1 MKNST
6 ATVTVIPV
14 VNLTINKT
22 AVPDTVYVGEEVVFT
37 INVTNN
43 GPSNATNVKV
53 TDVVP
58 GEFVVVACDDGY
70 NNDTGVLTVDH
81 LEAGKSFAFTVTVV
95 ALVNGTWNNTAS
107 VVCDE
112 NSTVKNSTAT
122 VTVIP
127 VADLEIIKLVS
138 NDTAH
143 KGDVV
148 NWTVIVT
155 NLGPNTAVN
164 VVVNDTVPEGL
175 IVLNV
180 VGGKLVD
187 GKWIVGNLTKGQNA
201 TLIIETEINTTN
213 KTIINIVNVTSD
225 TYDSNETNNNATN
238 STVVPPEADLEVNKT
253 VSNASAHKGDA
264 VVWTITVYNN
274 GPDAAVNVTVTD
286 VLPKELINPEVIN
299 LGHAGTFDGNVW
311 FIDEIA
317 SGDSKVLK
325 IRTVVNATNTTI
337 VNNVNVTSDT
347 YDPNETNN
355 NATNSTVVPP
365 EADLEVLKVVLNQTA
380 HKGDVVTWMI
390 FVLNYGPDA
399 AVNVTVTDVW
409 PSELVDVTVVKV
421 SNGTLDGNV
430 WSIDIIESGDM
441 SYLIIN
447 TTVNASNVNIT
458 NVANVTSDTY
468 DPDETNNEDNSTVE
482 VPPEADLEV
491 NKTVSNASAHKGD
504 AVVWTITVTNNG
516 PDAAVNVTVTDVL
529 PKELINP
536 EVINLGHAGTFDGNV
551 WFIDEIASGDS
562 KVLKIR
568 TVVNATNTTIVNN
581 VNVTSDTYD
590 PNETNNNATNSTV
603 VPPEADLEV
612 LKVVLN
618 QTAHKGD
625 VVTWM
630 IFVLNY
636 GPDAAVNVTVTDVWP
651 SELVD
656 VTVVKVSNGTLD
668 GNVWSIDIIESGDMS
683 YLIINTTVN
692 ASNVN
697 ITNVANVTSDTYDP
711 DLTNNEDNSTVEVPP
726 EADLTV
732 LKVANVTE
740 AHVGDLVEWAIIV
753 INMGPDAAENVTVTD
768 VVPSEL
774 VDVVVVS
781 IDNGTFDGNVWSIDR
796 IENRGSL
803 MLVINTT
810 VAKSDVNITNV
821 ANVTSDTY
829 DPDLTNNV
837 DNDTV
842 VIPPEADLE
851 VIKGVLN
858 LTAHNG
864 EIVDWFIMVRNYGPD
879 AAVNVVLED
888 LLPAELIYNDTV
900 RITVGNLSADGRIW
914 TIGNM
919 AVDQAGILVI
929 RTIVNTT
936 NMSVINAVNV
946 SSETFD
952 PELRNNN
959 DSDVVIVPP
968 EADVG
973 VVKIALNR
981 TAHKGDAVTWLIIVY
996 NNGPDAA
1003 ENVVVTD
1010 VLPGELVDVSVV
1022 NVDEGTFDGNV
1033 WSIDRIE
1040 SGVALGLVISTVV
1053 NATDVNIT
1061 NPVNVTS
1068 DTYDP
1073 NMANNK
1079 NNDTVVVPPEAD
1091 LEVIKTNDCDGICH
1105 NGDTVTWTITVV
1117 NNGPDDAVNAIASD
1131 VLPAGLIYVSDD
1143 SNGAYD
1149 PETGIWKMGNL
1160 SIGASAQLNIV
1171 SLVNASNVTIV
1182 NDVVVSSDTYD
1193 PKEENNQDNS
1203 SLPVDPEADLEI
1215 IKLVS
1220 DNATRR
1226 GDKITWTIIVTNNGG
1241 DTAVN
1246 TVVIDKL
1253 VNGLVYISDDSKG
1266 AYDPDSG
1273 IWKVGDLAC
1282 GQSATLNIVTL
1293 VNTTNATIQNI
1304 ANITS
1309 DTYDPN
1315 ETNNKCNN
1323 STTVSPIADLL
1334 ITVEPNVRKMSVGDK
1349 VTFTVTVANRGP
1361 DSALNS
1367 RAFIKLPSGLKLLG
1381 FEPLNGTYD
1390 SDNAIWDMGDL
1401 NIGDEVTLLL
1411 YTQTLV
1417 SGKLVVD
1424 VYTEC
1429 DSGESSYSNNND
1441 TTDIIVE
1448 TNDTQDEPPA
1458 DVQEPTAMYATGNP
1472 FAMMLLALFAIV
1484 CIDIR
1489 RRI

>member
-1 MKNST
+1 
-6 ATVTVIPV
+6 
-14 VNLTINKT
+14 
-22 AVPDTVYVGEEVVFT
+22 
-37 INVTNN
+37 
-43 GPSNATNVKV
+43 
-53 TDVVP
+53 
-58 GEFVVVACDDGY
+58 
-70 NNDTGVLTVDH
+70 
-81 LEAGKSFAFTVTVV
+81 
-95 ALVNGTWNNTAS
+95 
-107 VVCDE
+107 
-112 NSTVKNSTAT
+112 
-122 VTVIP
+122 
-127 VADLEIIKLVS
+127 
-138 NDTAH
+138 
-143 KGDVV
+143 
-148 NWTVIVT
+148 
-155 NLGPNTAVN
+155 
-164 VVVNDTVPEGL
+164 
-175 IVLNV
+175 
-180 VGGKLVD
+180 
-187 GKWIVGNLTKGQNA
+187 
-201 TLIIETEINTTN
+201 
-213 KTIINIVNVTSD
+213 
-225 TYDSNETNNNATN
+225 
-238 STVVPPEADLEVNKT
+238 
-253 VSNASAHKGDA
+253 
-264 VVWTITVYNN
+264 
-274 GPDAAVNVTVTD
+274 
-286 VLPKELINPEVIN
+286 
-299 LGHAGTFDGNVW
+299 
-311 FIDEIA
+311 
-317 SGDSKVLK
+317 
-325 IRTVVNATNTTI
+325 
-337 VNNVNVTSDT
+337 
-347 YDPNETNN
+347 
-355 NATNSTVVPP
+355 
-365 EADLEVLKVVLNQTA
+365 
-380 HKGDVVTWMI
+380 
-390 FVLNYGPDA
+390 
-399 AVNVTVTDVW
+399 
-409 PSELVDVTVVKV
+409 
-421 SNGTLDGNV
+421 
-430 WSIDIIESGDM
+430 
-441 SYLIIN
+441 
-447 TTVNASNVNIT
+447 
-458 NVANVTSDTY
+458 
-468 DPDETNNEDNSTVE
+468 
-482 VPPEADLEV
+482 
-491 NKTVSNASAHKGD
+491 
-504 AVVWTITVTNNG
+504 
-516 PDAAVNVTVTDVL
+516 
-529 PKELINP
+529 
-536 EVINLGHAGTFDGNV
+536 
-551 WFIDEIASGDS
+551 
-562 KVLKIR
+562 
-568 TVVNATNTTIVNN
+568 
-581 VNVTSDTYD
+581 
-590 PNETNNNATNSTV
+590 
-603 VPPEADLEV
+603 
-612 LKVVLN
+612 
-618 QTAHKGD
+618 
-625 VVTWM
+625 
-630 IFVLNY
+630 
-636 GPDAAVNVTVTDVWP
+636 WP